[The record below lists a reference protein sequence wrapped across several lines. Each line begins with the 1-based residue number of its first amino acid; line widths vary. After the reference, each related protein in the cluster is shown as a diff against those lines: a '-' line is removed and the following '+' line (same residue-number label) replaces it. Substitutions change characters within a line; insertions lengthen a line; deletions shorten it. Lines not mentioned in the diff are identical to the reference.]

1 MEQLLNSIW
10 NAEFMFRMPLYRT
23 GILLLADIGLEFG
36 MTKKSQRI
44 IEEILPQ
51 VKIFDGVGVIKFT
64 SHQLILGGDIEQ
76 RATALFILARCI
88 ICVQAESEHPGPSI
102 LIYCPPLTNNIA
114 DLNIAVTYLRQA
126 ETDFEILEI
135 YDSLLDVRYYLSVLF
150 NTLGMEKERNE
161 VAGQYRVTEGKMREL
176 QVMNTEKEMGDVF
189 RFVSEVGAML
199 ARRK

>member
-1 MEQLLNSIW
+1 M
-10 NAEFMFRMPLYRT
+10 
-23 GILLLADIGLEFG
+23 
-36 MTKKSQRI
+36 
-44 IEEILPQ
+44 
-51 VKIFDGVGVIKFT
+51 
-64 SHQLILGGDIEQ
+64 
-76 RATALFILARCI
+76 
-88 ICVQAESEHPGPSI
+88 
-102 LIYCPPLTNNIA
+102 
-114 DLNIAVTYLRQA
+114 TYLRQA

>member
-1 MEQLLNSIW
+1 ML
-10 NAEFMFRMPLYRT
+10 
-23 GILLLADIGLEFG
+23 
-36 MTKKSQRI
+36 
-44 IEEILPQ
+44 
-51 VKIFDGVGVIKFT
+51 GVIKFT

-88 ICVQAESEHPGPSI
+88 ICVQAESEHP
-102 LIYCPPLTNNIA
+102 